1 MPQTGTTEERLYVDV
16 AEVFA
21 GKADPPEP
29 NILPFIEDSY
39 LFYAGE
45 FNLIFGDTES
55 GKTWLCLAAVAST
68 IAGGAGRAVVIDL
81 DHNGARSL
89 LNRLEMLGAP
99 RELLCDQ
106 QVFRLAEPETNAEL
120 KDVVADLEV
129 FKPDVVVLDSL
140 GEVMPLFRANS
151 NSADDFT
158 VVHTE
163 VIKPLKQAGAAV
175 LVVDHLS
182 KSAESRKFGPT
193 GTVAKTRAVGGIAVR
208 VSAEKPFRPGEGGAA
223 RLELY
228 KDRHGGVRKQVAGG
242 DTRSGLGTF
251 SLTDE
256 AGQLTYGF
264 HSARAVSVSRQAEL
278 DSQRVQDDVD
288 RLHELHREGERF
300 DNIRA
305 VKDALNAG
313 QERAKVA
320 LSAFQAEVAATVESA
335 A

>member
-1 MPQTGTTEERLYVDV
+1 MYVDV
-16 AEVFA
+16 ASILA
-21 GKADPPEP
+21 GEADPPEP
-29 NILPFIEDSY
+29 NILPFIENSY

-45 FNLIFGDTES
+45 FNLVFGDTES
-55 GKTWLCLAAVAST
+55 GKTWLCLAAVAAT
-68 IAGGAGRAVVIDL
+68 IEGGAGRAVVIDL
-81 DHNGARSL
+81 DHNGAASL
-89 LNRLEMLGAP
+89 LNRLEMLGAT
-99 RELLCDQ
+99 RELLSDR
-106 QVFRLAEPETNAEL
+106 QVFRLAEPETEADMKAL
-120 KDVVADLEV
+120 IADLAV

-182 KSAESRKFGPT
+182 KGAESRKFGPT

-208 VSAEKPFRPGEGGAA
+208 VIAEKPFRPGEGGAA

-228 KDRHGGVRKQVAGG
+228 KDRHGGVRKRITGG
-242 DTRSGLGTF
+242 DARAEIGTF
-251 SLTDE
+251 SLTED
-256 AGQLTYGF
+256 AGRLAYGF
-264 HSARAVSVSRQAEL
+264 HSARAVSVSRQAES
-278 DSQRVQDDVD
+278 DSQRVRDDVD
-288 RLHELHREGERF
+288 RLHELHREGAQF

-305 VKDALNAG
+305 VKDALNVG
-313 QERAKVA
+313 QDRAKAA
-320 LSAFQAEVAATVESA
+320 LTVFQAEVAAPVESA

>member
-1 MPQTGTTEERLYVDV
+1 MYVDV
-16 AEVFA
+16 AEIFKGGA
-21 GKADPPEP
+21 IAPEP
-29 NILPFIEDSY
+29 NILPLTEDSY

-45 FNLIFGDTES
+45 FNLVFGDTES
-55 GKTWLCLAAVAST
+55 GKTWLCLAAVAHT
-68 IAGGAGRAVVIDL
+68 IAGGAGRAVCIDL
-81 DHNGARSL
+81 DHNGPRSL
-89 LNRLEMLGAP
+89 LNRLEMLGAS

-106 QVFRLAEPETNAEL
+106 QVYRLAEPETDADL
-120 KDVVADLEV
+120 KQVVADLEV

-182 KSAESRKFGPT
+182 KSSESRKFGPT
-193 GTVAKTRAVGGIAVR
+193 GTVAKTRAVGGVAVR
-208 VSAEKPFRPGEGGAA
+208 VTAEKRFRPGEGGSA

-228 KDRHGGVRKQVAGG
+228 KDRHGGVREQMA
-242 DTRSGLGTF
+242 DNSTTDIGTF
-251 SLTDE
+251 TLAEDDGRLTFGFQSAH
-256 AGQLTYGF
+256 AG
-264 HSARAVSVSRQAEL
+264 AASRQAEL
-278 DSQRVQDDVD
+278 DSQRVRGDVD
-288 RLHELHREGERF
+288 RLHELHRGGAQF

-305 VKDALNAG
+305 AKDALNVG
-313 QERAKVA
+313 QERAKAA
-320 LSAFQAEVAATVESA
+320 LALFQAEVAAPVESA

>member
-1 MPQTGTTEERLYVDV
+1 MYVDI

-29 NILPFIEDSY
+29 NILPFIEDTY

-55 GKTWLCLAAVAST
+55 GKTWLCLAAVAAT
-68 IAGGAGRAVVIDL
+68 IAGGAGRAVVVDL

-89 LNRLEMLGAP
+89 LNRLEMLGVP

-106 QVFRLAEPETNAEL
+106 QVFRLAEPETDAEL
-120 KDVVADLEV
+120 KDVVADLGV

-182 KSAESRKFGPT
+182 KNAESRKFGPT

-208 VSAEKPFRPGEGGAA
+208 VSAEKAFRPGEGGVA

-228 KDRHGGVRKQVAGG
+228 KDRHGGVRKHMTGG
-242 DTRSGLGTF
+242 DSKSELGTF
-251 SLTDE
+251 SLTEE

-264 HSARAVSVSRQAEL
+264 HSARAVSARRQAEL
-278 DSQRVQDDVD
+278 DSERVRGDVD
-288 RLHELHREGERF
+288 RLHELHSAGADF

-305 VKDALNAG
+305 VKLALNIG
-313 QERAKVA
+313 QDRAKTA
-320 LSAFQAEVAATVESA
+320 LAAFQEERKVPVETAA
-335 A
+335 

>member
-1 MPQTGTTEERLYVDV
+1 MYVDV
-16 AEVFA
+16 AEIFKGGAVA
-21 GKADPPEP
+21 PEP
-29 NILPFIEDSY
+29 NILPLAEGSY

-45 FNLIFGDTES
+45 FNLVFGDTES
-55 GKTWLCLAAVAST
+55 GKTWLCLAAVAHT
-68 IAGGAGRAVVIDL
+68 IAGGAGRAVCIDL

-89 LNRLEMLGAP
+89 LNRLELLGAS
-99 RELLCDQ
+99 RELLSDQ
-106 QVFRLAEPETNAEL
+106 QVFRLAEPETDAEL
-120 KDVVADLEV
+120 KKVVADLEV
-129 FKPDVVVLDSL
+129 FNPDVVVVDSL

-182 KSAESRKFGPT
+182 KSSESRKFGPT

-208 VSAEKPFRPGEGGAA
+208 VTAEKPFRPGEGGAA

-228 KDRHGGVRKQVAGG
+228 KDRHGGVRKQMAGG
-242 DTRSGLGTF
+242 DTGTGIGTF
-251 SLTDE
+251 TLTEDDGRL
-256 AGQLTYGF
+256 AFGF
-264 HSARAVSVSRQAEL
+264 QSAHAVPATRQAEL
-278 DSQRVQDDVD
+278 DSQRVRGDVA
-288 RLHELHREGERF
+288 RLYELHREGKQF

-305 VKDALNAG
+305 VKDALKVG

-320 LSAFQAEVAATVESA
+320 LALFQAEVAAPVESA